1 MHEVTWHMSRR
12 QQKKKNLRYNRDGQ
26 SRQIAIN
33 RDESRHCRDAVAIRC
48 DRRDSSWFI
57 ATRWTSL
64 RFGRNCSNLSYCN
77 CFLGF
82 FFCNNIKRLK
92 TFHFVSFFLSFFFL
106 LCIYDKKNVVT
117 KKCVDLLRY
126 TNKKILI
133 SLVWVL
139 GWWVF
144 SW

>member
-1 MHEVTWHMSRR
+1 MTCVTMVA
-12 QQKKKNLRYNRDGQ
+12 KKKFALRLRWLVVINRNKL
-26 SRQIAIN
+26 RQIVTP
-33 RDESRHCRDAVAIRC
+33 SRCHRNLLRLLRFV
-48 DRRDSSWFI
+48 

-64 RFGRNCSNLSYCN
+64 QFGRTCSNLSYCN